1 MIAPCIWVVTLA
13 SLTMLVCPNALEND
27 PRCFPLDFAH
37 YYGEP
42 KHKPSSISLWTVGK
56 YHPQMAG
63 SLYHI
68 SFCSTR
74 LKQQVF
80 LKVGLQLPRF
90 PGIQVDTPPCG
101 GLVTSSPKIVVP
113 THLAFS
119 RTWPVKVPISRTFIY
134 QGWYCPWTAAAP
146 LLLGAPFSRNSIRE
160 KSLNINAWYTWENSD
175 TAVSCFLV
183 WFKDLSYGPA
193 PQCWELW
200 SLDVF

>member
-1 MIAPCIWVVTLA
+1 
-13 SLTMLVCPNALEND
+13 
-27 PRCFPLDFAH
+27 
-37 YYGEP
+37 
-42 KHKPSSISLWTVGK
+42 
-56 YHPQMAG
+56 MAG

-113 THLAFS
+113 PHLAFS

-134 QGWYCPWTAAAP
+134 QRWYCPWTAAAP
-146 LLLGAPFSRNSIRE
+146 LLLGAPFFQKLYQGKIAKYQCLVYLRE
-160 KSLNINAWYTWENSD
+160 LGHGSVMFSCLIQRSFLRSYTPMLGTVIFRCVLTSQMEE
-175 TAVSCFLV
+175 VRLV
-183 WFKDLSYGPA
+183 WRGKLYHPA
-193 PQCWELW
+193 KWLLW
-200 SLDVF
+200 N